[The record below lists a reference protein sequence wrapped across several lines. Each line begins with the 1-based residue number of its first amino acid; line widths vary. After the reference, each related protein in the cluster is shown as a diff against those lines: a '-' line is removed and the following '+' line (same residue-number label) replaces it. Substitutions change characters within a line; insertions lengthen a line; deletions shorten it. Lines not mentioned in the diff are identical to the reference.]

1 MQILARMLWTA
12 LAAASVLPAMAATPI
27 SQTRPLDAR
36 GRVEIENLKGKVE
49 VVAWDRPEV
58 RLSGTLGDGVEK
70 LSVEGDGRVLRI
82 KVRYPSRSRDAEATH
97 LRVQMPLLAD
107 LEVETVSA
115 DISVSGMASRE
126 LELES
131 VSGNIVANGA
141 PRRGEISSVSGD
153 IRLAMNSPELRV
165 ETVSGQLVV
174 QGRLN
179 GAIALE
185 SVSGDIRLDALGERA
200 RKLSASSVS
209 GDMGLNLALAED
221 GEIRME
227 SVSGDLRL
235 HLPADLSA
243 QVSGESFSGDL
254 TAPGAKIRKEE
265 FGPGSSFRVRYGTGK
280 GDVRMQ
286 TFSGDA
292 QLVLGRQERPE

>member
-1 MQILARMLWTA
+1 MQMLPGMLWAT
-12 LAAASVLPAMAATPI
+12 LAAAAVLPAMAGTPI
-27 SQTRPLDAR
+27 QQTRPLDAR

-49 VVAWDRPEV
+49 VVAWDRAEV
-58 RLSGTLGDGVEK
+58 KLSGTLGDGVER

-82 KVRYPSRSRDAEATH
+82 KVQYPSRNRSAAPSR
-97 LRVQMPLLAD
+97 LVVQMPVLAD
-107 LEVETVSA
+107 LDVETVSA
-115 DISVSGMASRE
+115 DISVNGMASRE

-131 VSGNIVANGA
+131 VSGDIVANGA

-153 IRLAMNSPELRV
+153 IRVAMNGPSLRV

-185 SVSGDIRLDALGERA
+185 SVSGDIRLDTLGEPA

-209 GDMGLNLALAED
+209 GDMDLELGLAED

-235 HLPADLSA
+235 RLPASLSA

-254 TAPGAKIRKEE
+254 IAPGAKIHKEA
-265 FGPGSSFRVRYGTGK
+265 FGPGSSFRVRYGSGK
-280 GDVRMQ
+280 GDVRLQ

-292 QLVLGRQERPE
+292 RLILP

>member
-1 MQILARMLWTA
+1 MQMLARMLWAA
-12 LAAASVLPAMAATPI
+12 LAATTLLPVMAATPI
-27 SQTRPLDAR
+27 NQARPLDAR

-58 RLSGTLGDGVEK
+58 KLSGTLGDGVER

-82 KVRYPSRSRDAEATH
+82 KVQYPSRNRNAAPSQ
-97 LRVQMPLLAD
+97 LLVQMPVLAD
-107 LEVETVSA
+107 LHVETVSA
-115 DISVSGMASRE
+115 DISVSGLAPRE

-131 VSGNIVANGA
+131 VSGDIVANGA
-141 PRRGEISSVSGD
+141 PRRGDISSVSGD
-153 IRLAMNSPELRV
+153 IRVALNSPSLRV
-165 ETVSGQLVV
+165 ETVSGELLV

-185 SVSGDIRLDALGERA
+185 SVSGDIRLNTLGERV

-209 GDMGLNLALAED
+209 ADMDLDTGLAED

-235 HLPADLSA
+235 RLPAGLSA

-254 TAPGAKIRKEE
+254 SAPGATIRKEE
-265 FGPGSSFRVRYGTGK
+265 FGPGSSFRVRYGAGK
-280 GDVRMQ
+280 GDIRLQ

-292 QLVLGRQERPE
+292 TLRMN

>member
-1 MQILARMLWTA
+1 MRMLARMLWATM
-12 LAAASVLPAMAATPI
+12 AAATTLPAMAATPI

-36 GRVEIENLKGKVE
+36 GRVEIENLKGRVE

-58 RLSGTLGDGVEK
+58 KLSGTLGDGVER

-82 KVRYPSRSRDAEATH
+82 KVQYPSRNRNAEPSQ
-97 LRVQMPLLAD
+97 LVVQMPLLAD
-107 LEVETVSA
+107 LDVETVSA
-115 DISVSGMASRE
+115 DINVSGMASRE

-131 VSGNIVANGA
+131 VSGDIVANGA

-153 IRLAMNSPELRV
+153 IRLAMNSPSLRV

-209 GDMGLNLALAED
+209 GDMDLDLALAED

-235 HLPADLSA
+235 RLPGGLSA

-254 TAPGAKIRKEE
+254 SAPGAKIRKEE
-265 FGPGSSFRVRYGTGK
+265 FGPGSSFRVRYGAGK
-280 GDVRMQ
+280 GDVRLQ

-292 QLVLGRQERPE
+292 RLDLQR

>member
-1 MQILARMLWTA
+1 MDMFSRMLWVT
-12 LAAASVLPAMAATPI
+12 LAAATALPAMAATPI
-27 SQTRPLDAR
+27 HQTRPLDAR
-36 GRVEIENLKGKVE
+36 GRVEIENLKGRVE

-58 RLSGTLGDGVEK
+58 KLAGTLGEGVEK
-70 LSVEGDGRVLRI
+70 LSVEGDGRLLRI
-82 KVRYPSRSRDAEATH
+82 KVHYPSRNRNAEPSH
-97 LRVQMPLLAD
+97 LVVRMPLLAD

-131 VSGNIVANGA
+131 VSGDILANGA
-141 PRRGEISSVSGD
+141 PRWGRISSVSGD

-165 ETVSGQLVV
+165 ETVSGQLAA

-179 GAIALE
+179 GTVALE
-185 SVSGDIRLDALGERA
+185 SVSGGIRLDTLGERV

-209 GDMGLNLALAED
+209 GDMDLKLALAED
-221 GEIRME
+221 GDIRME

-235 HLPADLSA
+235 RLPASLSA

-254 TAPGAKIRKEE
+254 AAPGAKIRKEQ
-265 FGPGSSFRVRYGTGK
+265 FGPGSSFRVRYGAGR
-280 GDVRMQ
+280 GDVRLQ

-292 QLVLGRQERPE
+292 RLILP

>member
-1 MQILARMLWTA
+1 MQIFAKLLLTTLAGA
-12 LAAASVLPAMAATPI
+12 VALPAFAGTPI
-27 SQTRPLDAR
+27 NQTKPLDAR
-36 GRVEIENLKGKVE
+36 GRVEIDNVKGRVE

-58 RLSGTLGDGVEK
+58 KLAGTLGDGVEK

-82 KVRYPSRSRDAEATH
+82 KVQYPSRSRNAEPSN
-97 LRVQMPLLAD
+97 LVVQVPILAD

-115 DISVSGMASRE
+115 DISVTGMASRE

-131 VSGNIVANGA
+131 VSGDIVANGA
-141 PRRGEISSVSGD
+141 PRRGGISSVSGD
-153 IRLAMNSPELRV
+153 IRLAMNGPDLRV

-174 QGRLN
+174 QGRLD

-209 GDMGLNLALAED
+209 GDMDLNLALAED

-235 HLPADLSA
+235 RLPANLSA
-243 QVSGESFSGDL
+243 QVSGETFSGDL
-254 TAPGAKIRKEE
+254 AAPGAKIRKEE
-265 FGPGSSFRVRYGTGK
+265 FGPGSSFRVRYGAGK
-280 GDVRMQ
+280 GDIRMQ

-292 QLVLGRQERPE
+292 RLIMP

>member
-1 MQILARMLWTA
+1 MMKMLAKMLWTT
-12 LAAASVLPAMAATPI
+12 LVAAAALPVMAATPI
-27 SQTRPLDAR
+27 NQTRPLDAR

-58 RLSGTLGDGVEK
+58 KLAGTLGDGVER

-82 KVRYPSRSRDAEATH
+82 KVKYPSRSGNAEPSH
-97 LRVQMPLLAD
+97 LVVQMPLLAD
-107 LEVETVSA
+107 LQVETVSA

-126 LELES
+126 LGLES
-131 VSGNIVANGA
+131 VSGDIVANGA
-141 PRRGEISSVSGD
+141 PRRGGISSVSGD
-153 IRLAMNSPELRV
+153 IRLAMNGPDLRV

-185 SVSGDIRLDALGERA
+185 SVSGDIRLDTLGEHA

-209 GDMGLNLALAED
+209 GDMDLGLALAED

-235 HLPADLSA
+235 RLPASLSA
-243 QVSGESFSGDL
+243 QVSGETFSGDL
-254 TAPGAKIRKEE
+254 AAPGAKIRKEE
-265 FGPGSSFRVRYGTGK
+265 FGPGSSFRVRYGAGK
-280 GDVRMQ
+280 GDVRLQ
-286 TFSGDA
+286 TFSGDVR
-292 QLVLGRQERPE
+292 LSLPR

>member
-1 MQILARMLWTA
+1 MQILSRMLWAA
-12 LAAASVLPAMAATPI
+12 LAATIALPGMAATPI
-27 SQTRPLDAR
+27 NQTRPLDVR

-58 RLSGTLGDGVEK
+58 KLAGSLGDGVEK

-82 KVRYPSRSRDAEATH
+82 KVQYPSRNRNAEPSH
-97 LRVQMPLLAD
+97 LVVQMPLLAD

-115 DISVSGMASRE
+115 DIGVTGMASRE
-126 LELES
+126 LGLES
-131 VSGNIVANGA
+131 VSGDIVANGA

-153 IRLAMNSPELRV
+153 IRLAMNGPDLRV
-165 ETVSGQLVV
+165 ETVSGQLIV
-174 QGRLN
+174 QGRLD
-179 GAIALE
+179 GTVALE
-185 SVSGDIRLDALGERA
+185 SVSGDIRLDTLGERV

-209 GDMGLNLALAED
+209 GDMDLGAALAED
-221 GEIRME
+221 GEVRME

-235 HLPADLSA
+235 RLPASLSA

-254 TAPGAKIRKEE
+254 AAPGAKIQKEE
-265 FGPGSSFRVRYGTGK
+265 FGPGSSFRVRYGAGK
-280 GDVRMQ
+280 GDIRMQ

-292 QLVLGRQERPE
+292 RLILP

>member
-1 MQILARMLWTA
+1 MQMLVRMLWAT
-12 LAAASVLPAMAATPI
+12 LAAGTVLPVMAATPI
-27 SQTRPLDAR
+27 NQTRPLDAR
-36 GRVEIENLKGKVE
+36 GRLEIENIKGKVE
-49 VVAWDRPEV
+49 VLAWDRPEV
-58 RLSGTLGDGVEK
+58 KLSGTLGDGVER

-82 KVRYPSRSRDAEATH
+82 KVQYPSRNRSAAPSQ
-97 LRVQMPLLAD
+97 LVVQMPVLAD
-107 LEVETVSA
+107 LHVETVSA
-115 DISVSGMASRE
+115 DINVSGMASRE

-131 VSGNIVANGA
+131 VSGDIVANGA

-153 IRLAMNSPELRV
+153 IRLAMNSPSLRV

-209 GDMGLNLALAED
+209 GDMDLDLALAED

-235 HLPADLSA
+235 RLPAGLSA

-254 TAPGAKIRKEE
+254 AAPGAKIRREE
-265 FGPGSSFRVRYGTGK
+265 FGPGSSFRVRYGAGK
-280 GDVRMQ
+280 GDVRLQ

-292 QLVLGRQERPE
+292 TLRLD

>member
-1 MQILARMLWTA
+1 MQILSRMLWAA
-12 LAAASVLPAMAATPI
+12 LAATIALPGLAATPI
-27 SQTRPLDAR
+27 NQTRPLDVR

-58 RLSGTLGDGVEK
+58 KLAGSLGDGVEK

-82 KVRYPSRSRDAEATH
+82 KVQYPSRNRNAEPSH
-97 LRVQMPLLAD
+97 LVVQMPLLAD

-115 DISVSGMASRE
+115 DIGVTGMASRE
-126 LELES
+126 LGLES
-131 VSGNIVANGA
+131 VSGDIVANGA

-153 IRLAMNSPELRV
+153 IRLAMNGPDLRV
-165 ETVSGQLVV
+165 ETVSGQLIV
-174 QGRLN
+174 QGRLD
-179 GAIALE
+179 GTVALE
-185 SVSGDIRLDALGERA
+185 SVSGDIRLDTLGERV

-209 GDMGLNLALAED
+209 GDMDLGAALAED
-221 GEIRME
+221 GEVRME

-235 HLPADLSA
+235 RLPASLSA

-254 TAPGAKIRKEE
+254 AAPGAKIQKEE
-265 FGPGSSFRVRYGTGK
+265 FGPGSSFRVRYGAGK
-280 GDVRMQ
+280 GDIRMQ

-292 QLVLGRQERPE
+292 RLILP

>member
-1 MQILARMLWTA
+1 MRMLARMLWATM
-12 LAAASVLPAMAATPI
+12 AAATTLPAMAATPI

-36 GRVEIENLKGKVE
+36 GRVEIENLKGRVE

-58 RLSGTLGDGVEK
+58 KLSGTLGDGVER

-82 KVRYPSRSRDAEATH
+82 KVQYPSRNRNAEPSQ
-97 LRVQMPLLAD
+97 LVVQMPLLAD
-107 LEVETVSA
+107 LDVETVSA
-115 DISVSGMASRE
+115 DINVSGMASRE

-131 VSGNIVANGA
+131 VSGDIVANGA

-165 ETVSGQLVV
+165 ETVSGQLAA

-179 GAIALE
+179 GTVALE
-185 SVSGDIRLDALGERA
+185 SVSGGIRLDTLGERV

-209 GDMGLNLALAED
+209 GDMDLKLALAED
-221 GEIRME
+221 GDIRME

-235 HLPADLSA
+235 RLPASLSA

-254 TAPGAKIRKEE
+254 AAPGAKIRKEQ
-265 FGPGSSFRVRYGTGK
+265 FGPGSSFRVRYGAGR
-280 GDVRMQ
+280 GDVRLQ

-292 QLVLGRQERPE
+292 TLRLD

>member
-1 MQILARMLWTA
+1 MQILSRMLWAA
-12 LAAASVLPAMAATPI
+12 LAGTIALPGMAATPI
-27 SQTRPLDAR
+27 NQTRPLDVR

-58 RLSGTLGDGVEK
+58 KLAGSLGDGVEK

-82 KVRYPSRSRDAEATH
+82 KVQYPSRNRNAEPSH
-97 LRVQMPLLAD
+97 LVVQMPLLAD

-115 DISVSGMASRE
+115 DIGVTGMASRE
-126 LELES
+126 LGLES
-131 VSGNIVANGA
+131 VSGDIVANGA

-153 IRLAMNSPELRV
+153 IRLAMNGPDLRV
-165 ETVSGQLVV
+165 ETVSGQLIV
-174 QGRLN
+174 QGRLD
-179 GAIALE
+179 GTVALE
-185 SVSGDIRLDALGERA
+185 SVSGDIRLDTLGERV

-209 GDMGLNLALAED
+209 GDMDLGAALAED
-221 GEIRME
+221 GEVRME

-235 HLPADLSA
+235 RLPASLSA

-254 TAPGAKIRKEE
+254 AAPGAKIQKEE
-265 FGPGSSFRVRYGTGK
+265 FGPGSSFRVRYGAGK
-280 GDVRMQ
+280 GDIRMQ

-292 QLVLGRQERPE
+292 RLILP

>member
-1 MQILARMLWTA
+1 MRMLARMLWATM
-12 LAAASVLPAMAATPI
+12 AAATTLPAMAATPI

-36 GRVEIENLKGKVE
+36 GRVEIENLKGRVE

-58 RLSGTLGDGVEK
+58 KLSGTLGDGVER

-82 KVRYPSRSRDAEATH
+82 KVQYPSRNRNAEPSQ
-97 LRVQMPLLAD
+97 LVVQMPLLAD
-107 LEVETVSA
+107 LDVETVSA
-115 DISVSGMASRE
+115 DINVSGMASRE

-131 VSGNIVANGA
+131 VSGDIVANGA

-153 IRLAMNSPELRV
+153 IRLAMNSPSLRV

-209 GDMGLNLALAED
+209 GDMDLDLALAED

-235 HLPADLSA
+235 RLPAGLSA

-254 TAPGAKIRKEE
+254 SAPGAKIRKEE
-265 FGPGSSFRVRYGTGK
+265 FGPGSSFRVRYGAGR
-280 GDVRMQ
+280 GDVRLQ

-292 QLVLGRQERPE
+292 RLIMP

>member
-1 MQILARMLWTA
+1 MRMLAKLLLTT
-12 LAAASVLPAMAATPI
+12 LAAAVALPAVAATPI
-27 SQTRPLDAR
+27 NQTRPLDAR

-58 RLSGTLGDGVEK
+58 KLGGTLGDGVEK

-82 KVRYPSRSRDAEATH
+82 KIQYPARNRNTEPSH
-97 LRVQMPLLAD
+97 LVVQVPILAD

-131 VSGNIVANGA
+131 VSGDIVANGA
-141 PRRGEISSVSGD
+141 PRRGSVSSVSGD
-153 IRLAMNSPELRV
+153 IRLAMNSPSLRV
-165 ETVSGQLVV
+165 ETVSGQLTV
-174 QGRLN
+174 QGRLS
-179 GAIALE
+179 GEVALE
-185 SVSGDIRLDALGERA
+185 SVSGDVHLNTLGERV
-200 RKLSASSVS
+200 RKLAADSVS
-209 GDMGLNLALAED
+209 GDMDLNTALAEE

-235 HLPADLSA
+235 RLPADLSA
-243 QVSGESFSGDL
+243 QVSGESFSGNL
-254 TAPGAKIRKEE
+254 SAPGAKIRKEE
-265 FGPGSSFRVRYGTGK
+265 FGPGSSFRVRYGSGK
-280 GDVRMQ
+280 GDVRIQ

-292 QLVLGRQERPE
+292 IIEAGH